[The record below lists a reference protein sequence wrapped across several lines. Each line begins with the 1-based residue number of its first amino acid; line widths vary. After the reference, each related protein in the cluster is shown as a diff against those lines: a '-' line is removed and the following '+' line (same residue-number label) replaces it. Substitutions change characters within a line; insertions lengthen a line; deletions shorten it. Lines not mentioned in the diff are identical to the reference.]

1 VEVLCEVTVKKKD
14 PIPKRPCNHCEEVYQ
29 PNREWQKYCSD
40 ACKTAAWVKIHYG
53 EKDSAP
59 VPRPLGNMLLEL
71 IEKYRASFLI
81 GGLLDDKYIVSVPEM
96 GDRNRTLEIEG
107 KTPEEAI
114 QKAHIEVTLRARK
127 KEMEKVLI
135 IWNSPS

>member
-1 VEVLCEVTVKKKD
+1 MECEICGIPFEAKTKWQRCCSPACRMKRWINEQAGPKVEAVK
-14 PIPKRPCNHCEEVYQ
+14 PI
-29 PNREWQKYCSD
+29 
-40 ACKTAAWVKIHYG
+40 
-53 EKDSAP
+53 
-59 VPRPLGNMLLEL
+59 GNMLLEL

-114 QKAHIEVTLRARK
+114 EKAHIEVTLRARK